1 VNLGSLLQAP
11 GQLASSRFFRVA
23 YLPTCAGVI
32 YLLVLIWAGAPGHRV
47 HFGNAWRT
55 ASHLGI
61 GEIVLLAIGITLVAV
76 VVQPFQLALV
86 RVLEGNFPGSGK
98 ALKCQLCRKK
108 SLATKRREAIDKASN
123 AADELLK
130 AIDKASGLPEIRKIR
145 RELDGF
151 TQDAGV
157 ASERL
162 RLRYPRSDYVV
173 RATGLG
179 NALAAME
186 DTVGAGY
193 GLDPVVTWP
202 RLYPLLSDPVRA
214 AVDDFRDSLDA
225 AARLAATSAIAALAT
240 IALLA
245 WHSEWWTSLALVPLA
260 VAVVSY
266 LATIPAAIGYGLAM
280 QVAFDLHRFDLLRAM
295 HLEEPDSAKV
305 EKASNADLPAAEEHF
320 TAALTALDQPLQP
333 TYLTP
338 FERAEIRALAM
349 AALDRGQE
357 ATAILERAVSER
369 SGADVFQRQ
378 HYELFSASGLT
389 PGINALIAIWRD
401 IIASDNSAVGPWGG
415 PRT

>member
-23 YLPTCAGVI
+23 YLPTCAGVV

-61 GEIVLLAIGITLVAV
+61 GEVVLLAIGITLVAV

-86 RVLEGNFPGSGK
+86 RVLEGNFPGADKVRG
-98 ALKCQLCRKK
+98 CQLRGKR
-108 SLATKRREAIDKASN
+108 SLTTKRR
-123 AADELLK
+123 K
-130 AIDKASGLPEIRKIR
+130 AIDKASKATDELSEAIGKASGLRDIREIRLK
-145 RELDGF
+145 LDEF

-162 RLRYPRSDYVV
+162 RLRYPLSDHLV

-186 DTVGAGY
+186 GTAGVGY

-225 AARLAATSAIAALAT
+225 AARLAATGAIAAVAT
-240 IALLA
+240 VLLLA
-245 WHSEWWTSLALVPLA
+245 WHSQWWTLLALVPLA
-260 VAVVSY
+260 IAVVSY
-266 LATIPAAIGYGLAM
+266 LATIPAAIGYGLAV

-295 HLEEPDSAKV
+295 HLAEPETQDGATG
-305 EKASNADLPAAEEHF
+305 EKASNLRLSDFLRQGVPVPFTYVPIADPSGKAAN
-320 TAALTALDQPLQP
+320 
-333 TYLTP
+333 
-338 FERAEIRALAM
+338 
-349 AALDRGQE
+349 G
-357 ATAILERAVSER
+357 
-369 SGADVFQRQ
+369 
-378 HYELFSASGLT
+378 
-389 PGINALIAIWRD
+389 
-401 IIASDNSAVGPWGG
+401 
-415 PRT
+415 

>member
-23 YLPTCAGVI
+23 YLPTCAGVV

-61 GEIVLLAIGITLVAV
+61 GEVVLLAIGITLVAV

-86 RVLEGNFPGSGK
+86 RVLEGNFPGADKVRG
-98 ALKCQLCRKK
+98 CQLRGKR
-108 SLATKRREAIDKASN
+108 SLTAKRR
-123 AADELLK
+123 K
-130 AIDKASGLPEIRKIR
+130 AIDKADEATTELSVAIGKASGLPAIREIRRK
-145 RELDGF
+145 LDEF

-162 RLRYPRSDYVV
+162 RLRYPLSDHQV

-186 DTVGAGY
+186 GTAGVGY

-225 AARLAATSAIAALAT
+225 AARLAATGAIAAVAT
-240 IALLA
+240 VLLLA
-245 WHSEWWTSLALVPLA
+245 WHSQWWTLLALVPLA
-260 VAVVSY
+260 IAVVSY

-295 HLEEPDSAKV
+295 HLAEPETQDGATG
-305 EKASNADLPAAEEHF
+305 EKASNLRLSDFLRQGVPVPFTYVPIADPNGKAA
-320 TAALTALDQPLQP
+320 T
-333 TYLTP
+333 
-338 FERAEIRALAM
+338 
-349 AALDRGQE
+349 G
-357 ATAILERAVSER
+357 
-369 SGADVFQRQ
+369 
-378 HYELFSASGLT
+378 
-389 PGINALIAIWRD
+389 
-401 IIASDNSAVGPWGG
+401 
-415 PRT
+415 

>member
-23 YLPTCAGVI
+23 YLPTCAGVV

-47 HFGNAWRT
+47 HFSNAWRT

-86 RVLEGNFPGSGK
+86 RVLEGNFPGAGK
-98 ALKCQLCRKK
+98 ASKCQVERKRK
-108 SLATKRREAIDKASN
+108 LTTERKAAIDEATKATG
-123 AADELLK
+123 ELSK
-130 AIDKASGLPEIRKIR
+130 AIDKAAGLPEIRKIQLK
-145 RELDGF
+145 LDGF

-162 RLRYPRSDYVV
+162 RLRYPLSDHLV

-179 NALAAME
+179 NVLAALE

-225 AARLAATSAIAALAT
+225 AARLAATCAIAALAT

-245 WHSEWWTSLALVPLA
+245 WHLEWWTLLALVPLA

-295 HLEEPDSAKV
+295 RLAEPEAQDGATG
-305 EKASNADLPAAEEHF
+305 EKASNLRLSDFLRQGVPVPFTYAPIADPSGKAAN
-320 TAALTALDQPLQP
+320 
-333 TYLTP
+333 
-338 FERAEIRALAM
+338 
-349 AALDRGQE
+349 G
-357 ATAILERAVSER
+357 
-369 SGADVFQRQ
+369 
-378 HYELFSASGLT
+378 
-389 PGINALIAIWRD
+389 
-401 IIASDNSAVGPWGG
+401 
-415 PRT
+415 